1 MCEFNQKK
9 TKKVDDGDLGGGG
22 GGHTLEQVVDA
33 APENES
39 VVPKKK

>member
-1 MCEFNQKK
+1 MMEIW
-9 TKKVDDGDLGGGG
+9 G